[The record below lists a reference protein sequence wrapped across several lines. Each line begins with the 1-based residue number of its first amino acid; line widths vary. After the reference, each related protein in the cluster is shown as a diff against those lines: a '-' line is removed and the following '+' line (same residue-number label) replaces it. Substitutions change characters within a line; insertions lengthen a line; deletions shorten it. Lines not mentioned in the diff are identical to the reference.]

1 MSEVKRRPRPDVRV
15 APPAPQEPHQ
25 EPPRPRIVYVVA
37 DDGYFLSHCL
47 TMAQAARAAG
57 FAVHVAAR
65 VTAAADR
72 IRGLGYVVHPMPFR
86 TGRVG
91 PTRALG
97 VVRALRRLWR
107 AETPAI
113 VHHVALEL
121 SLPGIVAALGFPFA
135 AVHGVGGLGRRYPA
149 AGEAG
154 RLRGVVGRT
163 LLRGLNRRRAVALV
177 QSAEDRDALT
187 ALGVEAGHVTVIPGS
202 GVDCDRFRPVPE
214 PEGPVT
220 VAFAGRMT
228 AEGGARTLVEAHR
241 ILDDAGVHTA
251 VLLAGQPEADDPQ
264 AIPQIEVAGW
274 GREPGITWLGHVD
287 DIGRVWRRAHIAVL
301 PARAC
306 EGVPRSLLEAAAC
319 GRPLI
324 ATDVPGCRDVVEH
337 EKTGLLVPADD
348 AAALASAI
356 LRLVRSPPQRVRY
369 GVAARR
375 LVEARFCDAHVGAA
389 AVALYRNLVGE
400 AG

>member
-1 MSEVKRRPRPDVRV
+1 MSEVKRRSRSDVRV
-15 APPAPQEPHQ
+15 APQAPPEPD
-25 EPPRPRIVYVVA
+25 PPRPRIVYVVA
-37 DDGYFLSHCL
+37 DDRYFLSHCL
-47 TMAQAARAAG
+47 TMAQAARTAG
-57 FAVHVAAR
+57 FAVHVAGR
-65 VTAAADR
+65 VTEAADR
-72 IRGLGYVVHPMPFR
+72 IRSLGYVVHPMPFR

-91 PTRALG
+91 PARALG

-107 AETPAI
+107 DQDPAI

-121 SLPGIVAALGFPFA
+121 SLPGIVAALGFSFA
-135 AVHGVGGLGRRYPA
+135 AVHGVGGLGRRYPPSPT
-149 AGEAG
+149 G
-154 RLRGVVGRT
+154 RRWQGGVVGRT
-163 LLRGLNRRRAVALV
+163 VLRRGLNRRRAIGLV
-177 QSAEDRDALT
+177 QSSEDREALT
-187 ALGVEAGHVTVIPGS
+187 ALGVEADHVVVMPGS

-214 PEGPVT
+214 PDGPVT
-220 VAFAGRMT
+220 AAFAGRMT

-241 ILDDAGVHTA
+241 ILDDAGVQTA
-251 VLLAGQPEADDPQ
+251 ILLAGQPDPDDPL

-274 GREPGITWLGHVD
+274 GREPGVTWLGHVD
-287 DIGRVWRRAHIAVL
+287 DIAKVWRRAHIAVL
-301 PARAC
+301 PAQAC

-348 AAALASAI
+348 AAALAGAI
-356 LRLVRSPPQRVRY
+356 LRLARSPPQRVRY

-389 AVALYRNLVGE
+389 AVALYRSLVT
-400 AG
+400 